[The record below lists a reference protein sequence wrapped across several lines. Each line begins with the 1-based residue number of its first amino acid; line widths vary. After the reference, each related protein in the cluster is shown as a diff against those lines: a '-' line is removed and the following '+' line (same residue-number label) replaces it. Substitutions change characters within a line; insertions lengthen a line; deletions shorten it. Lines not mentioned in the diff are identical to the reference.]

1 MLNASW
7 QRSQYACNID
17 GLISVDPVF
26 IQKMVEINGP
36 VTLSNGTVLTGE
48 NTAEYMLNTIYK
60 DVPVA
65 QQDEYFEYIAKTVM
79 DGAFGNMT
87 VDKMMKVAQSIGDL
101 AENRHFYAYTF
112 HDDEAKYFQGA
123 GLAKNAPESETNPE
137 TGIYISEQNPS
148 KMGWY
153 IDRTSEVAKTG
164 DKTYHVKYTLTN
176 RMTSTEMA
184 TCTSYILGGEQ
195 KGIGGVP
202 VAPSGTSAQR
212 VLIYAPAGGS
222 IGSIAV
228 TGDVRDR
235 SNATM
240 DGKPLN
246 SSMAYIAPGKSVTYE
261 FDVTVSDKATA
272 DMKLDQTPCGKMTND
287 VKYNY

>member
-1 MLNASW
+1 M

-123 GLAKNAPESETNPE
+123 GLA
-137 TGIYISEQNPS
+137 
-148 KMGWY
+148 
-153 IDRTSEVAKTG
+153 
-164 DKTYHVKYTLTN
+164 
-176 RMTSTEMA
+176 RMRLRA
-184 TCTSYILGGEQ
+184 RPIR
-195 KGIGGVP
+195 KR
-202 VAPSGTSAQR
+202 AFTSASR
-212 VLIYAPAGGS
+212 ILRRWVGISTVPA
-222 IGSIAV
+222 
-228 TGDVRDR
+228 
-235 SNATM
+235 
-240 DGKPLN
+240 K
-246 SSMAYIAPGKSVTYE
+246 
-261 FDVTVSDKATA
+261 
-272 DMKLDQTPCGKMTND
+272 
-287 VKYNY
+287 